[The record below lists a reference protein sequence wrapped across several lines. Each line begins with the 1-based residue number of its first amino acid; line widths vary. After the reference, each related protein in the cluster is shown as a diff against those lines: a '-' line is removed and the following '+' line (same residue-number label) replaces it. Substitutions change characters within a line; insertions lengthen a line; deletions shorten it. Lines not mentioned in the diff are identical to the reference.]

1 MGRRV
6 GCLWVWGNVDRRSG
20 FGRRCVDQTE
30 KLTHRGFWL
39 DRFEGMWI
47 GGQVLVGGVWIGGVW
62 IGSVWIEL
70 RNSLT
75 LGRIGTEKWKG
86 NSSWVCVW
94 RSSDCGWSCEE
105 CVWSALLWG
114 VRVRACATVRSVLL
128 WESLNRVVWGVEM
141 VWSENM
147 NGNDF
152 TGVLGYFTVKGEKH
166 FSWLNLLVQPNTQ
179 VLWKNISGSNLKPKQ
194 TQPNTYVKFCVNRIL
209 FTIWSLSLY
218 FMHNFKL

>member
-1 MGRRV
+1 M
-6 GCLWVWGNVDRRSG
+6 DRRSG
-20 FGRRCVDQTE
+20 FGRRCVDWTE
-30 KLTHRGFWL
+30 KLIHCGFWL
-39 DRFEGMWI
+39 DGFEGMWI
-47 GGQVLVGGVWIGGVW
+47 RGRVLVRGVWIG
-62 IGSVWIEL
+62 L

-75 LGRIGTEKWKG
+75 VGRIGIEKWKG
-86 NSSWVCVW
+86 NSPWVCVW

-114 VRVRACATVRSVLL
+114 VRVRACVAVRSALL
-128 WESLNRVVWGVEM
+128 WQSLDRVVWGVEM

-166 FSWLNLLVQPNTQ
+166 FSWPNLLVQPNTQ

-194 TQPNTYVKFCVNRIL
+194 TQPK
-209 FTIWSLSLY
+209 
-218 FMHNFKL
+218 